1 MAGNIVDFLF
11 YVNAETEEIEKV
23 YNVFPLGVLIRENG
37 DWTGV
42 RVDDSGIRD
51 MDGYKVYQLDW
62 DKVEPMGDDDED
74 IDPLALKKFDSGE
87 LTLEELLKVADLKY
101 DGTDKE

>member
-1 MAGNIVDFLF
+1 MAGNIVDFWF
-11 YVNAETEEIEKV
+11 YVNAETEKIEKV

-51 MDGYKVYQLDW
+51 MAGYKVYEMDW
-62 DKVEPMGDDDED
+62 NKIEKLADDEF
-74 IDPLALKKFDSGE
+74 DPLVLKKFDSGE
-87 LTLEELLKVADLKY
+87 LTLEELLKVANLRY
-101 DGTDKE
+101 DGTEQE

>member
-1 MAGNIVDFLF
+1 MAGNIVDFWF

-51 MDGYKVYQLDW
+51 MDGYKVYQLNW
-62 DKVEPMGDDDED
+62 NKIEELADEEF
-74 IDPLALKKFDSGE
+74 DPLVLKKFDSGE
-87 LTLEELLKVADLKY
+87 LTLEELLKVADLRY
-101 DGTDKE
+101 DSTDKE

>member
-1 MAGNIVDFLF
+1 MAGNIVNFWF

-42 RVDDSGIRD
+42 RIDDSGVRD
-51 MDGYKVYQLDW
+51 LEGYKVYQMDW
-62 DKVEPMGDDDED
+62 GKIEKLEDDEF
-74 IDPLALKKFDSGE
+74 DPQVVKKFDSGE
-87 LTLEELLKVADLKY
+87 LELAELLEVSTLLY
-101 DGTDKE
+101 DDTDKE

>member
-1 MAGNIVDFLF
+1 MAGNIVDFWF

-42 RVDDSGIRD
+42 PVDDSGIRD
-51 MDGYKVYQLDW
+51 MDGYKVYQMDW
-62 DKVEPMGDDDED
+62 NKIEKLADDEF
-74 IDPLALKKFDSGE
+74 DPQVLKSFDSG
-87 LTLEELLKVADLKY
+87 DLKLEDLLEVSTLLY
-101 DGTDKE
+101 GSTEQE

>member
-1 MAGNIVDFLF
+1 MAGNIVDFWF

-62 DKVEPMGDDDED
+62 NKIEELADEEF
-74 IDPLALKKFDSGE
+74 DPLVLKKFDSGE
-87 LTLEELLKVADLKY
+87 LTLEELLKVADLRY
-101 DGTDKE
+101 DSTDKE

>member
-1 MAGNIVDFLF
+1 MAGNIVDFWF

-51 MDGYKVYQLDW
+51 MDGYKVYQMDW
-62 DKVEPMGDDDED
+62 NKIE
-74 IDPLALKKFDSGE
+74 PLADEEFDPQVLKKFDSGE
-87 LTLEELLKVADLKY
+87 LKLEELLEVADLKY